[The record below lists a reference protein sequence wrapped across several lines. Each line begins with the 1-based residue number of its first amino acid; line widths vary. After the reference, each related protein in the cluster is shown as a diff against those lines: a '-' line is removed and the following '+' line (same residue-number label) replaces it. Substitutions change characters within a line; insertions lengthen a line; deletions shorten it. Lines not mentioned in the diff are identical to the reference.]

1 MSVLVFPG
9 LGGLQVVLLA
19 LGTYRNAT
27 TAAGRAATTS
37 RTAATARAS
46 TTARGMAAGRA
57 AAVVTVMATSVAF
70 MVAVAIVIALVFGV
84 IAEAKPGP
92 RRMALVFT
100 GKGRG
105 CRSKQ

>member
-9 LGGLQVVLLA
+9 LGGLQVLLA

-27 TAAGRAATTS
+27 TAAGRAATTCG
-37 RTAATARAS
+37 TAAAGRA
-46 TTARGMAAGRA
+46 AAAGGMAAGRA
-57 AAVVTVMATSVAF
+57 AAVVTVMAAFVAV
-70 MVAVAIVIALVFGV
+70 MVAVAIVVFFVIGV
-84 IAEAKPGP
+84 VTEAKPGP

-100 GKGRG
+100 SKGRG